1 MRALLRIVD
10 ELESIGDACYKLA
23 CLVERKNEHKV
34 VFIPMQQQNI
44 DKMFQLVQQALDQMV
59 ALLKKPELTEADL
72 MRSYNQEDAINALR
86 GQLRELNIGNVQNND
101 YTYQSG
107 MMYMDIVNGC
117 EKIGDYVIN
126 VIEAYGE
133 PSDFEQHT

>member
-1 MRALLRIVD
+1 
-10 ELESIGDACYKLA
+10 
-23 CLVERKNEHKV
+23 
-34 VFIPMQQQNI
+34 
-44 DKMFQLVQQALDQMV
+44 MV
-59 ALLKKPELTEADL
+59 ALLKKPELTEADM